1 MKSIVI
7 YDVNFSISQNC
18 VQSFLY
24 KILQKRLLIDTA
36 VIPVAGHGTRL
47 LTLTK
52 DQPKEMVPIFTR
64 SFNEITLRPLIEHIF
79 LNLYDSG
86 IRNFFFIVG
95 KKKRSIEDH
104 FTIERNYRDYLKKDD
119 HNYRDL
125 LEDFYKKIEKSNI
138 VWINQNTPRG
148 FGAAVLSA
156 KEIVGSKPFLV
167 HAGDAYVR
175 DNSKHILNLIKAYEK
190 NNPDIIFYLK
200 EITNPKSYGVAI
212 VSKINQMLYQV
223 HDLEEKPKRPK
234 SNLAIM
240 PIYIF
245 KPKIFD
251 ALSEIKPG
259 VGNELQLTDAIQRIL
274 NLSKNV
280 MAMKFPR
287 SDDCIDIGTP
297 ENYFHAISVSYKDS
311 KKTK

>member
-1 MKSIVI
+1 M
-7 YDVNFSISQNC
+7 
-18 VQSFLY
+18 
-24 KILQKRLLIDTA
+24 IDTA

-52 DQPKEMVPIFTR
+52 DQPKEMVPIFSK
-64 SFNEITLRPLIEHIF
+64 SFNEITLKPLIENIF
-79 LNLYDSG
+79 LYLYDSG

-104 FTIERNYRDYLKKDD
+104 FTPERDYIGYLKKTERNY
-119 HNYRDL
+119 HDL

-138 VWINQNTPRG
+138 VWINQNMPRG
-148 FGAAVLSA
+148 FGAAVLNA
-156 KEIVGSKPFLV
+156 RDVVGSRPFLV

-175 DNSKHILNLIKAYEK
+175 NSSKNILKLINAYEK
-190 NNPDIIFYLK
+190 NDPDIIFYLK
-200 EITNPKSYGVAI
+200 EIPNPRAYGVVM
-212 VSKINQMLYQV
+212 VSKIDNELYRV
-223 HDLEEKPKRPK
+223 NNLEEKPARPK

-245 KPKIFD
+245 KPEIFD
-251 ALSEIKPG
+251 ALMEIKPG

-274 NLSKNV
+274 SKNQNV
-280 MAMKFPR
+280 LAMKFAR

-297 ENYFHAISVSYKDS
+297 ENYFHAISVSYKNS
-311 KKTK
+311 KK

>member
-1 MKSIVI
+1 M
-7 YDVNFSISQNC
+7 
-18 VQSFLY
+18 
-24 KILQKRLLIDTA
+24 IDTA
-36 VIPVAGHGTRL
+36 IIPVGGHGTRL

-52 DQPKEMVPIFTR
+52 DQPKEMVPIFAK

-104 FTIERNYRDYLKKDD
+104 FTPERNYQDYLKKSE
-119 HNYRDL
+119 HNYHDL

-148 FGAAVLSA
+148 FGAAVLNA

-175 DNSKHILNLIKAYEK
+175 NGSKYILNLINAYQK

-200 EITNPKSYGVAI
+200 KISNPKSYGVAT
-212 VSKINQMLYQV
+212 VSKINREIYQV
-223 HDLEEKPKRPK
+223 QDLEEKPKHPK
-234 SNLAIM
+234 SDLAIM

-251 ALSEIKPG
+251 ALSKIKPG
-259 VGNELQLTDAIQRIL
+259 VGNELQLTDAIQKIL
-274 NLSKNV
+274 NLNHNV
-280 MAMKFPR
+280 MAMKF
-287 SDDCIDIGTP
+287 SNSNDCIDIGTP
-297 ENYFHAISVSYKDS
+297 ENYFHAISVSYKES
-311 KKTK
+311 KKK

>member
-7 YDVNFSISQNC
+7 YDVNFSVSPNC

-24 KILQKRLLIDTA
+24 KILQKPLLIDTA

-79 LNLYDSG
+79 LHLYDSG

-175 DNSKHILNLIKAYEK
+175 DSSMHILNLIKAYEK

-223 HDLEEKPKRPK
+223 HGLEEKPKRPK

-280 MAMKFPR
+280 MAMKFLR

-297 ENYFHAISVSYKDS
+297 ENYFRAISVSYKDS

>member
-1 MKSIVI
+1 MF
-7 YDVNFSISQNC
+7 YF
-18 VQSFLY
+18 F
-24 KILQKRLLIDTA
+24 KILTIFVSSLTLIIFIQNILKVVMIETA
-36 VIPVAGHGTRL
+36 IIPVAGHGTRL

-52 DQPKEMVPIFTR
+52 DQPKEMVPIFTK

-79 LNLYDSG
+79 LQLFDSG

-104 FTIERNYRDYLKKDD
+104 FTPERNYRDYLKKDD
-119 HNYRDL
+119 HNYHDL

-138 VWINQNTPRG
+138 VWINQNAPRG
-148 FGAAVLSA
+148 FGAAILNA

-175 DNSKHILNLIKAYEK
+175 GNSKHILNLIKAYEK

-200 EITNPKSYGVAI
+200 EIADPRSYGVAMI
-212 VSKINQMLYQV
+212 SKANHGLYHV
-223 HDLEEKPKRPK
+223 HGLEEKPKHPK
-234 SNLAIM
+234 SKLAVM
-240 PIYIF
+240 PIYVF

-251 ALSEIKPG
+251 ALSKVKPG
-259 VGNELQLTDAIQRIL
+259 VGNELQLTDAIQRII
-274 NLSKNV
+274 NLKGNV

-311 KKTK
+311 KKAK